1 MNGNTTCL
9 WRCLAW
15 SGPFQRVICRD
26 SQTHVISTKVGKERN
41 TDRKTCL
48 CSWREAA
55 ASVGVAPIEWWTI
68 KEKHHGI
75 HRAGSRFASS
85 SRLVFDF
92 PSALLPTESGWTG
105 GEGAGGGG
113 GETTTCETAARRQW
127 RCQWLCRC
135 RLRRSRRGG
144 QRRGGQSNRA
154 GLCAEEEEEKSAI
167 FPAWERRVCGLKD
180 GA

>member
-26 SQTHVISTKVGKERN
+26 SQTHVISTKAGKERN

-105 GEGAGGGG
+105 GEGKRRRARQQHAANGAASGSAAAGCDDP
-113 GETTTCETAARRQW
+113 GEEGSGEEGSRIAQASARR
-127 RCQWLCRC
+127 
-135 RLRRSRRGG
+135 RRRK
-144 QRRGGQSNRA
+144 RA
-154 GLCAEEEEEKSAI
+154 RSSQLGSGVSA
-167 FPAWERRVCGLKD
+167 A
-180 GA
+180 